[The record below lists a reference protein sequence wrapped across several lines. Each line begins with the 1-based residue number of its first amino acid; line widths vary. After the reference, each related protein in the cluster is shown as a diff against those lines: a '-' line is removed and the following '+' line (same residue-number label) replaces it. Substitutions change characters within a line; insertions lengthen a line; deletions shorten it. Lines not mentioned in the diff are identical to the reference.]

1 MIGVSSTLKN
11 TCNSVVIAERKFKM
25 EALVGWGLVLAGVF
39 VAREIA
45 RQQEEREAAP
55 EPVPV
60 RSDEPKR
67 REK

>member
-1 MIGVSSTLKN
+1 
-11 TCNSVVIAERKFKM
+11 M

-45 RQQEEREAAP
+45 RQQEEREAKP

-67 REK
+67 RKK

>member
-1 MIGVSSTLKN
+1 
-11 TCNSVVIAERKFKM
+11 M
-25 EALVGWGLVLAGVF
+25 EAMVGWGLVIAGVF

-45 RQQEEREAAP
+45 RRQAEREVTP

-60 RSDEPKR
+60 RSEEPRR

>member
-1 MIGVSSTLKN
+1 
-11 TCNSVVIAERKFKM
+11 M

>member
-1 MIGVSSTLKN
+1 M
-11 TCNSVVIAERKFKM
+11 M
-25 EALVGWGLVLAGVF
+25 EALIGWGLVLAGVF

-45 RQQEEREAAP
+45 HQQTKREVAP
-55 EPVPV
+55 KPVPV